1 MILLLMKM
9 PNGFGG
15 EVPQQV
21 RADILPL
28 HVIAQRFRKLDEQI
42 PGILVGGKFA
52 GVSLLVPIILF
63 LKN

>member
-21 RADILPL
+21 SADILPL
-28 HVIAQRFRKLDEQI
+28 HFIAQSFRKLDEQL
-42 PGILVGGKFA
+42 PGILVGGKFV
-52 GVSLLVPIILF
+52 GVSLLVLVIL
-63 LKN
+63 LYI